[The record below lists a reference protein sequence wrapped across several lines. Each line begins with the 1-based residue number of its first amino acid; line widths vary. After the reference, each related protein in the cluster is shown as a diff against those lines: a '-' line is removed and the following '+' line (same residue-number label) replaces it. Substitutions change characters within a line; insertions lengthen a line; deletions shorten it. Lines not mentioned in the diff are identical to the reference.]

1 MVSLATVSAMAQS
14 YNIGEISTSS
24 DFAQKPI
31 PGEKIVTKE
40 SIENRVGP
48 GQTNP
53 YKALDM
59 LSSVHTGQVDSY
71 GLSLD
76 QNSFRIRGLYA
87 DTFSRL
93 ALTLDGVPQVVN
105 VGQGA
110 MGSTIDMEN
119 IGYMSL
125 QAGAPSADSGLG
137 FGNNAGSL
145 DMSLIRP
152 KDNFEMSFKQSLG
165 TDEFYR
171 TFIRVDSGK
180 FANGAD
186 RKSVV

>member
-31 PGEKIVTKE
+31 PGEKIVAKE

-59 LSSVHTGQVDSY
+59 LS
-71 GLSLD
+71 
-76 QNSFRIRGLYA
+76 
-87 DTFSRL
+87 
-93 ALTLDGVPQVVN
+93 
-105 VGQGA
+105 
-110 MGSTIDMEN
+110 
-119 IGYMSL
+119 
-125 QAGAPSADSGLG
+125 
-137 FGNNAGSL
+137 
-145 DMSLIRP
+145 
-152 KDNFEMSFKQSLG
+152 
-165 TDEFYR
+165 
-171 TFIRVDSGK
+171 
-180 FANGAD
+180 D